1 MSKKQIPLP
10 SLSKREA
17 QIMEVLFSKGE
28 CSVADIVEHMPD
40 GVTRS
45 AVRTFLAL
53 LEGKDCLSRRKQG
66 REFLYTAATDKKL
79 AAKSAL
85 TKVLDVFFNGSVSS
99 AIAAQFS
106 EGSDKIKE
114 DELSELE
121 ELIQNIRKE
130 RK

>member
-1 MSKKQIPLP
+1 MSNKKKQLP

-17 QIMEVLFSKGE
+17 QIMEVLFSRGE
-28 CSVADIVEHMPD
+28 CSVVDIVEYMPEK
-40 GVTRS
+40 VTRS

-53 LEGKDCLSRRKQG
+53 LEGKGCLSRRKQG
-66 REFLYTAATDKKL
+66 REFFYTAATDKEL

-85 TKVLDVFFNGSVSS
+85 GKVLNVFFNGSVSS

-106 EGSDKIKE
+106 NGADEIED
-114 DELSELE
+114 DELVELE
-121 ELIQNIRKE
+121 ALIKKIRKE